1 MKKCLIL
8 LAVLLC
14 AACQSKPGDSQASAT
29 PAAARPKLVALGDS
43 LTEGLGVEPQEAYPA
58 QLQARLQEAGI
69 EWEVVNAGLSG
80 ETSSGALS
88 RLEWVMR
95 TEPDAVFLATGAN
108 DGLRGIDPEIT
119 ASNLDAIVTKLKTDG
134 VKVMLAGMKA
144 PPNLGGD
151 YTEKFEAIYPEV
163 AQKQDVPLIPFLLDG
178 VATLPE
184 LNQEDGKHP
193 TAEGY
198 TKVVELIFEEVK
210 DWLQQTSG

>member
-8 LAVLLC
+8 VVVLLC
-14 AACQSKPGDSQASAT
+14 AACQSKPGESQASAT
-29 PAAARPKLVALGDS
+29 PVAPRPKLVALGDS

-69 EWEVVNAGLSG
+69 KWEVVNAGLSG

-88 RLEWVMR
+88 RLDWVMR
-95 TEPDAVFLATGAN
+95 TEPDAVLLATGAN

-119 ASNLDAIVTKLKTDG
+119 AGNLDAIVTKLKADG
-134 VKVMLAGMKA
+134 VKVMLVGMKA
-144 PPNLGGD
+144 PPNLGAD
-151 YTEKFEAIYPEV
+151 YTEEFEAIYPEV
-163 AQKQDVPLIPFLLDG
+163 AQKQNVPLIPFLLEG
-178 VATLPE
+178 VAKVPE

-198 TKVVELIFEEVK
+198 TKVVDLIFDDVK
-210 DWLQQTSG
+210 NWLEQPSG